1 MNWGV
6 DLFYKLKN
14 YKHMERIDFFSR
26 QQEGEMEGTVEGE
39 NHLHIYV
46 KDTFNRR
53 GQLCPLVRDSFILV
67 FVLSNR
73 QLTISNC
80 SCLCRVE
87 LSFSCCLLYICMIST
102 TILSLSS
109 SSPPT
114 TTAALLVAE
123 PVSVAATSVT
133 GDNNGAGGGGVW
145 AGLWV
150 AFLQLGLLVSMET
163 AWVWHSRSVAEA
175 ASARWDLA
183 STVPAETGGDA

>member
-1 MNWGV
+1 MNITSTSTSRTLLMGGDRYGV
-6 DLFYKLKN
+6 AR
-14 YKHMERIDFFSR
+14 E
-26 QQEGEMEGTVEGE
+26 
-39 NHLHIYV
+39 
-46 KDTFNRR
+46 
-53 GQLCPLVRDSFILV
+53 SFILV
-67 FVLSNR
+67 FVLFNCK
-73 QLTISNC
+73 LTISSC

-109 SSPPT
+109 SCPPT
-114 TTAALLVAE
+114 TAAALLAAE
-123 PVSVAATSVT
+123 LVSLAASSVT
-133 GDNNGAGGGGVW
+133 GDNNDAGGGGGVW

-183 STVPAETGGDA
+183 SSAPAETGGDA